1 MGFRSLLYQGME
13 TMSNDE
19 DKIKHSRRI
28 HQKDSVVKNKMKIAK
43 AYGWKHI
50 LAQPHKYLK
59 CSISSCGNPNCV
71 FCMNPRRS
79 FHEKTMQEQRFENQI
94 KADSRKKDDE

>member
-1 MGFRSLLYQGME
+1 
-13 TMSNDE
+13 MSDE
-19 DKIKHSRRI
+19 QEKNKHSRRI

-71 FCMNPRRS
+71 FCMNPRRA
-79 FHEKTMQEQRFENQI
+79 FNEKTMQEKRFEKQLQ
-94 KADSRKKDDE
+94 ADLRHKDTPDD

>member
-1 MGFRSLLYQGME
+1 
-13 TMSNDE
+13 MSRDE
-19 DKIKHSRRI
+19 DRVKHSRRI
-28 HQKDSVVKNKMKIAK
+28 HQKDSVIKNKMKIAK

-71 FCMNPRRS
+71 FCMNPRKAS
-79 FHEKTMQEQRFENQI
+79 DEKTRQEKSFDLQARADQR
-94 KADSRKKDDE
+94 KHDD

>member
-1 MGFRSLLYQGME
+1 
-13 TMSNDE
+13 MSRDE
-19 DKIKHSRRI
+19 DRVKHSRRI
-28 HQKDSVVKNKMKIAK
+28 HQKDSVIKNKMKIAK

-71 FCMNPRRS
+71 FCMNPRKA
-79 FHEKTMQEQRFENQI
+79 FDEKTLQEKSFDLQIRADQRKHN
-94 KADSRKKDDE
+94 D

>member
-1 MGFRSLLYQGME
+1 
-13 TMSNDE
+13 MSRDE
-19 DKIKHSRRI
+19 DRVKHSRRI

-71 FCMNPRRS
+71 FCMNPRKA
-79 FHEKTMQEQRFENQI
+79 FDEKTLQEKSFDLQIRADQRKHN
-94 KADSRKKDDE
+94 D

>member
-1 MGFRSLLYQGME
+1 
-13 TMSNDE
+13 MSRDE
-19 DKIKHSRRI
+19 DRVKHSRRI
-28 HQKDSVVKNKMKIAK
+28 HQKDSVIKNKMKIAK

-71 FCMNPRRS
+71 FCMNPRKA
-79 FHEKTMQEQRFENQI
+79 FDEKTRQEKSFDLQTRADQRKN
-94 KADSRKKDDE
+94 DD

>member
-1 MGFRSLLYQGME
+1 
-13 TMSNDE
+13 MSDE
-19 DKIKHSRRI
+19 QEKNKHSRRI

-71 FCMNPRRS
+71 FCMNPRRA
-79 FHEKTMQEQRFENQI
+79 FNEKTMQEKRFEKHLQ
-94 KADSRKKDDE
+94 ADLRHKDTPDD

>member
-1 MGFRSLLYQGME
+1 
-13 TMSNDE
+13 MSRDE
-19 DKIKHSRRI
+19 DRVKHSRRI
-28 HQKDSVVKNKMKIAK
+28 HQKNSVVKNKMKIAK

-71 FCMNPRRS
+71 FCMNPRKA
-79 FHEKTMQEQRFENQI
+79 FDEKTLQEKSFDLQIRADQRKHN
-94 KADSRKKDDE
+94 D